1 MKIFKNKSILTIL
14 LIFIILC
21 TFISTTSY
29 CMDLDGLYN
38 RGLLPEGSSDGSF
51 TVNDLTGK
59 KFESQNAT
67 NLANQFITVLSVIG
81 SVLSVIVLIALGIKY
96 MMGSV
101 EEKAEYKKSLMP
113 YVIGA
118 ALVFAASTIAGIF
131 YNVITSM

>member
-1 MKIFKNKSILTIL
+1 MLKKKNILTIL
-14 LIFIILC
+14 VIFIILC
-21 TFISTTSY
+21 IFISSTSY

-38 RGLLPEGSSDGSF
+38 RGLLPDGSSDGSF
-51 TVNDLTGK
+51 TINDLTGK
-59 KFESQNAT
+59 KLDSQNAT
-67 NLANQFITVLSVIG
+67 NVVNKAITVLSVIG

-118 ALVFAASTIAGIF
+118 ALVFAASSIAGIF